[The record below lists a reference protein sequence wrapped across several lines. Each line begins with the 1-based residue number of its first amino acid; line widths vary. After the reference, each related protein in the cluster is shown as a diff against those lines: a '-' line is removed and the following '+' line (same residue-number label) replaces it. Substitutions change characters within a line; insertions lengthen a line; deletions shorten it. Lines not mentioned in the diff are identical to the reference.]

1 MMNRKCIFGTIV
13 LFSMA
18 TVSLCADETM
28 VEKKSLLSN
37 IHFSLSPYV
46 QFLYGNQYESVYFNN
61 SNSTRLLSQLVW
73 DQKPLY
79 IGGLQI
85 RTGYNDFFLNA
96 SIQSAL
102 PKTNC
107 GTVAD
112 SDWLNV
118 QDFPLCSD
126 TAAAIKTNYTDSIC
140 KLDSY
145 YELNTQVG
153 YTFHLTSDFSM
164 TPYAEFNYSYSS
176 YYAMGCTGS
185 YYDTRYTESTGYY
198 GTYDDDEHSY
208 PIYFNSSTATMQLQ
222 RSSYFTWAGLTY
234 CYEPSKRFNVS
245 LSFSLSAFEYV
256 QSLDTHLLRKFYFLD
271 IMSGYL
277 NGIKI
282 ALNTSYSFTKQQS
295 LHATIGGTLLDEVT
309 GNDYYR
315 NGSVGSYARDST
327 IVPGCNYTNVT
338 ATLAYEY
345 RFN

>member
-37 IHFSLSPYV
+37 IHCSLSPYV

-126 TAAAIKTNYTDSIC
+126 
-140 KLDSY
+140 
-145 YELNTQVG
+145 
-153 YTFHLTSDFSM
+153 
-164 TPYAEFNYSYSS
+164 
-176 YYAMGCTGS
+176 
-185 YYDTRYTESTGYY
+185 
-198 GTYDDDEHSY
+198 
-208 PIYFNSSTATMQLQ
+208 
-222 RSSYFTWAGLTY
+222 
-234 CYEPSKRFNVS
+234 
-245 LSFSLSAFEYV
+245 
-256 QSLDTHLLRKFYFLD
+256 
-271 IMSGYL
+271 
-277 NGIKI
+277 
-282 ALNTSYSFTKQQS
+282 
-295 LHATIGGTLLDEVT
+295 
-309 GNDYYR
+309 
-315 NGSVGSYARDST
+315 
-327 IVPGCNYTNVT
+327 
-338 ATLAYEY
+338 
-345 RFN
+345 